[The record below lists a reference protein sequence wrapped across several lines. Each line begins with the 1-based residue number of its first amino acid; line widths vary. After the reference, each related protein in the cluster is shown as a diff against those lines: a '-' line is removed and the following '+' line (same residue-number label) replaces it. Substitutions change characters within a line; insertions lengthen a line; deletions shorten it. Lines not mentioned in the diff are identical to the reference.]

1 MNILGINLS
10 HNASASL
17 MIDGEITLTLQ
28 EERFTQKKNFFGYPK
43 KSVDYIINFL
53 KKKKT

>member
-28 EERFTQKKNFFGYPK
+28 EERFTQKKKFFWLSK
-43 KSVDYIINFL
+43 EIS
-53 KKKKT
+53 